1 MVLILFIENSFKHGV
16 KNNIH
21 HITITISLMVEEGYL
36 YFRVTNPV
44 SMEDAERWYE
54 GIGLKNVRRRLD
66 LLFGKNYTLDTEEK
80 DKLYIVSL
88 KMPVW

>member
-1 MVLILFIENSFKHGV
+1 V

-21 HITITISLMVEEGYL
+21 HITITISLKVENGQL

-44 SMEDAERWYE
+44 STQGAGNAAYE

-80 DKLYIVSL
+80 DKQYIVSL